1 MSQINDHDIK
11 TRKIYQK
18 QHERISNNQDAF
30 SRLKKM
36 YDDAYMRT
44 KKKYLNITSMV

>member
-1 MSQINDHDIK
+1 MSQINKYDIK

-30 SRLKKM
+30 SRFKCMMMPFL
-36 YDDAYMRT
+36 D
-44 KKKYLNITSMV
+44 